1 MSETKQIK
9 FQFVVDENSARSVNR
24 VLDDM
29 IRKAQELG
37 KAMAGVAGQGIM
49 GGAKVGGGAPS
60 PQSTL
65 AGKGGT
71 AAASGGGKASFTS
84 VLTANADGF
93 KRLASEGGAAM
104 KVMADALHRGIGAQQ
119 NDLKALDKTI
129 ADLAK
134 RYQELGIAQAR
145 SVSQG
150 MKAGDA
156 ERLYGGERERIQ
168 EKLLE
173 AGTKRGDVAA
183 EGQKLHALAKE
194 QRLRA
199 SGFSSEAEAEA
210 FDRHAAGID
219 SRSPDEIAAG
229 IGGRKAALK
238 GMLGKLKPSGIGSV
252 GAGIAGALAVAN
264 FGLDE
269 SLAGN
274 RSYASE
280 EGKRGQLVESKIR
293 QMHAGDTRW
302 LFNLKMQQ
310 RDADA
315 RKDLEAQTSGVAA
328 NAEQIRAGVGQ
339 FAGSIPVVG
348 GIARAIGL
356 VGPDTGGGALGGFT
370 TAHQQS
376 NMAENAFK
384 QLDEKAKGTAMLYAN
399 MAQESFQGRMAQ
411 SIQMQRIMGV
421 GGLQQKKG
429 AGDRVYENQAG
440 DLITK
445 LEGQG
450 YTAGEYLGAFQGLRS
465 SAGGKFAGR
474 NAWTAMAAQAQGYG
488 GFSELMGASA
498 RLGQG
503 KTLAMGAL
511 GGGIDKAAGI
521 QLGQGVLGQGFDV
534 RGTTS
539 GYGALAAA
547 QAGMGFTGASSDF
560 NKVQQAV
567 AGLQYGST
575 ITQGGVDSY
584 QQGRNLISAIGLNA
598 SGSSYSQ
605 DFLANGMSMK
615 QMLDMAN
622 GGKMTE
628 TAKALG
634 LTPDKIKEQLGES
647 MGSVFDRFVDEG
659 KNDPMS
665 KAIRGY
671 QASGMGYGDYLKK
684 LRKEGDVDTIK
695 TLGASSALLTG
706 GDEEAGV
713 GAARI
718 LSGQGEKL
726 KSGKI
731 GGGVG
736 GAEKTSLAAQEELQK
751 KIDASLK
758 VIGKDLEDTI
768 KAMPEATKKL
778 ANFGENLSQE
788 AGDMMKALADLT
800 DSFNKAAVA
809 FDPSKAKQQ
818 PGKPGAPAASKAV
831 PKK

>member
-1 MSETKQIK
+1 MSDTKQVK
-9 FQFVVDENSARSVNR
+9 FQFVVDENSARAVNR

-49 GGAKVGGGAPS
+49 GGTKIGGASPS
-60 PQSTL
+60 PQGTL
-65 AGKGGT
+65 AGKGG
-71 AAASGGGKASFTS
+71 AAATAGGGGGKASFTS

-129 ADLAK
+129 SDLAR
-134 RYQELGIAQAR
+134 RYQELGAAQAK

-150 MKAGDA
+150 MKSGDA
-156 ERLYGGERERIQ
+156 ERIYGGERERIQ
-168 EKLLE
+168 ERLLE
-173 AGTKRGDVAA
+173 AGTARGGVAA
-183 EGQKLHALAKE
+183 EGAKLRELAKE

-199 SGFSSEAEAEA
+199 SGFSSEAEAEG
-210 FDRHAAGID
+210 FDRAAAGID
-219 SRSPDEIAAG
+219 KRTPDEIAAG

-238 GMLGKLKPSGIGSV
+238 GMLGKLKPTGIGSI
-252 GAGIAGALAVAN
+252 GAGIAGAVAVAN

-274 RSYASE
+274 RAYASE
-280 EGKRGQLVESKIR
+280 EGKRGQLVEGKIR
-293 QMHAGDTRW
+293 QMHQGDTRW

-310 RDADA
+310 RDAQA
-315 RKDLEAQTSGVAA
+315 REDLAKQTTGGAA
-328 NAEQIRAGVGQ
+328 NAEQIRAGIGQ
-339 FAGSIPVVG
+339 AAGSIPIIG

-356 VGPDTGGGALGGFT
+356 VGPDQGGGMLGGFT

-384 QLDEKAKGTAMLYAN
+384 QLDEKSKGTAMLYAN
-399 MAQESFQGRMAQ
+399 MAQESFQGRMGQ

-421 GGLQQKKG
+421 GGLRQRKDG
-429 AGDRVYENQAG
+429 GGYENQAG
-440 DLITK
+440 GLKTK

-450 YTAGEYLGAFQGLRS
+450 YTSGEYLGAYQGIRGRTGS
-465 SAGGKFAGR
+465 GR
-474 NAWTAMAAQAQGYG
+474 NAWLAMAAQAQGYG
-488 GFSELMGASA
+488 GFEDVLGAST

-503 KTLAMGAL
+503 KSLAMGAL
-511 GGGIDKAAGI
+511 GGGISKAAGI
-521 QLGQGVLGQGFDV
+521 QLGQGVLGQGFDM

-547 QAGMGFTGASSDF
+547 QAGMGFTGASSDM

-575 ITQGGVDSY
+575 ITQGGIDGY
-584 QQGRNLISAIGLNA
+584 QQGRNLISAIGMNA
-598 SGSSYSQ
+598 TGSSYSQ

-634 LTPDKIKEQLGES
+634 LTPDMIKKQLGDS
-647 MGSVFDRFVDEG
+647 MGSVFDRYVDEG
-659 KNDPMS
+659 KDDPMS

-671 QASGMGYGDYLKK
+671 QASGMDYGDYLKK

-713 GAARI
+713 GAARV
-718 LSGQGEKL
+718 LSGQGERL

-731 GGGVG
+731 GGGIG
-736 GAEKTSLAAQEELQK
+736 GAEKTSLEAQEALQK
-751 KIDASLK
+751 KIDLSLK

-778 ANFGENLSQE
+778 ANFGENLSAE
-788 AGDMMKALADLT
+788 AGDMMKALANLT
-800 DSFNKAAVA
+800 ESFNTAAVA
-809 FDPSKAKQQ
+809 FDPSKKLPTGKQ
-818 PGKPGAPAASKAV
+818 PAASKAE
-831 PKK
+831 PKKTK

>member
-1 MSETKQIK
+1 MSDTKQVK
-9 FQFVVDENSARSVNR
+9 FQFVVDEGSARAVHR

-29 IRKAQELG
+29 IKKAQELG
-37 KAMAGVAGQGIM
+37 KAMAGLAGQGLM
-49 GGAKVGGGAPS
+49 GGTKVGGGAPS
-60 PQSTL
+60 AQSTI
-65 AGKGGT
+65 AGRGG
-71 AAASGGGKASFTS
+71 AAATAGAGGGKASFTS
-84 VLTANADGF
+84 VLSANADGF

-129 ADLAK
+129 SDLAK
-134 RYQELGIAQAR
+134 RYQELGAAQAR
-145 SVSQG
+145 SVAQG
-150 MKAGDA
+150 MKPGDA
-156 ERLYGGERERIQ
+156 QRMYGGERERIQ
-168 EKLLE
+168 EQMLE
-173 AGTKRGDVAA
+173 SSTRRGDVHA
-183 EGQKLHALAKE
+183 EGQKLQGLAKE

-199 SGFSSEAEAEA
+199 SGFSSDAEAEA

-238 GMLGKLKPSGIGSV
+238 GMLGKLKPSGIGSI
-252 GAGIAGALAVAN
+252 GAGIAGAIAVAN

-280 EGKRGQLVESKIR
+280 EGKRGQLVEGKIR
-293 QMHAGDTRW
+293 GMHQGDTRW

-310 RDADA
+310 RDAEA
-315 RKDLEAQTSGVAA
+315 RKDLEAQTAGGAA
-328 NAEQIRAGVGQ
+328 NAEQIRAGIGQ
-339 FAGSIPVVG
+339 AAGSIPVIG

-356 VGPDTGGGALGGFT
+356 VGPDQGGGMLGGFT
-370 TAHQQS
+370 TARQQS

-384 QLDEKAKGTAMLYAN
+384 QLDEKSKGTAMLYAN
-399 MAQESFQGRMAQ
+399 MAQESFQARMGQ

-421 GGLQQKKG
+421 GGLRERK
-429 AGDRVYENQAG
+429 DRPGQYENQAG
-440 DLITK
+440 DLMTK

-450 YTAGEYLGAFQGLRS
+450 YQGGEYLGAFQSLRG

-474 NAWTAMAAQAQGYG
+474 NAWTAMAAAAQGYG
-488 GFSELMGASA
+488 GFGDLMGASA

-511 GGGIDKAAGI
+511 GGGVDKAAGI
-521 QLGQGVLGQGFDV
+521 QLGQGILGQGFDL

-547 QAGMGFTGASSDF
+547 QAGMGFTGAASDF
-560 NKVQQAV
+560 NKVNQAV
-567 AGLQYGST
+567 AGLNYGSS
-575 ITQGGVDSY
+575 ITQGGIDSY
-584 QQGRNLISAIGLNA
+584 QQGRNLIGAIAGNA
-598 SGSSYSQ
+598 GGSSYSQ

-634 LTPDKIKEQLGES
+634 LDKDQIKKQLGDS

-665 KAIRGY
+665 KAIRGF
-671 QASGMGYGDYLKK
+671 QQSGMGYGDYLKK
-684 LRKEGDVDTIK
+684 LKDEGDVDSIK

-718 LSGQGEKL
+718 LSGQGARL
-726 KSGKI
+726 QSGKI

-736 GAEKTSLAAQEELQK
+736 GAEKTSLQTQEELQK

-788 AGDMMKALADLT
+788 AGAMMKALGDLT
-800 DSFNKAAVA
+800 ESFGKASLV
-809 FDPSKAKQQ
+809 FDPSK
-818 PGKPGAPAASKAV
+818 PKPPTGTKPAASKAE